1 MLFDQFKKGELN
13 PAKIISSFTDEESHK
28 EVARLFNTELPQD
41 MDTRDKNKAL
51 DDIVMRIVKN
61 SLEVRLKTVD
71 DLNEAQQLMQQQN
84 AVKTLHISIN

>member
-1 MLFDQFKKGELN
+1 
-13 PAKIISSFTDEESHK
+13 
-28 EVARLFNTELPQD
+28 

>member
-1 MLFDQFKKGELN
+1 
-13 PAKIISSFTDEESHK
+13 
-28 EVARLFNTELPQD
+28 

-71 DLNEAQQLMQQQN
+71 DLMRR
-84 AVKTLHISIN
+84 SS